1 MTLGSHP
8 TLDEFAKLAAEYS
21 VVPVWREL
29 LGDLETPVGA
39 FRKLTAAGGSTPI
52 DGSALLESVEHGERW
67 GRYSFI
73 GTDPFATFTAHH
85 GQVSWSGRPPAGLP
99 DGPPLRV
106 LRAALERLRAP
117 VVGGLPPLYAGAV
130 GYLAYDVV
138 RELERL
144 PDQTSDDLGLPD
156 GILVFPRSVVVFDHL
171 GQRLVLVT
179 IVLVEEPGFDPERAY
194 AAATARLDELAERL
208 SVPTPAPPTPL
219 PAAGPPADA
228 ESDLEPGRYQRMVET
243 AKEHIRAGD
252 IFQVVPSQRFSVKT
266 SADPLDVYRVLRVVN
281 PSPYM
286 YFLALP
292 GVTIAGSSPE
302 VLVTVQGREAVMRPI
317 AGTRPRGA
325 GPAADLALEEELK
338 ADEKE
343 RAEHV
348 MLVDLARNDLG
359 RVCRPGT
366 VKVRDFMRV
375 ERYSHVMHLVSDVVG
390 ELSDQV
396 TAFDVLASSFPAGT
410 VSGSPKVRAMEIID
424 DLERHRRGPY
434 AGCVGYFDFSGNL
447 DTCITIRT
455 CVFVGG
461 TAYCQAGAGVVA
473 DSVPEREER
482 ETEAK
487 ARALLAAVAAAEAL
501 PRATSTEAAAG
512 GSGGLKSEAP
522 TTEFG
527 GAGQPSGRPPVDRG
541 EPDG

>member
-1 MTLGSHP
+1 MTPPSLSFRP

-39 FRKLTAAGGSTPI
+39 FRKLTDGATAEGSV
-52 DGSALLESVEHGERW
+52 LLESVEHGGRW

-73 GTDPFATFTAHH
+73 GTDPFATFTAHR

-106 LRAALERLRAP
+106 LRAALERLRGP
-117 VVGGLPPLYAGAV
+117 VIDGLPPLYAGAV

-144 PDQTSDDLGLPD
+144 PDQTTDDLLLPD

-179 IVLVEEPGFDPERAY
+179 NVVVDEPGFDPERAY
-194 AAATARLDELAERL
+194 AAASARLDELAERL
-208 SVPTPAPPTPL
+208 SVATPSPPTPL
-219 PAAGPPADA
+219 PAAGPPAAA
-228 ESDLEPGRYQRMVET
+228 ESDLPPGRYQEMVEI
-243 AKEHIRAGD
+243 AKEHIRDGD
-252 IFQVVPSQRFSVKT
+252 IFQVVPSQRFSVRT
-266 SADPLDVYRVLRVVN
+266 DADPFDVYRVLRVVN

-286 YFLALP
+286 YFLRLP

-302 VLVTVQGREAVMRPI
+302 VLVTVQGREAVIRPI

-325 GPAADLALEEELK
+325 DPEADLS
-338 ADEKE
+338 
-343 RAEHV
+343 
-348 MLVDLARNDLG
+348 RNDLG
-359 RVCRPGT
+359 RVCQPGT

-375 ERYSHVMHLVSDVVG
+375 ERYSHVMHLVSDVTG
-390 ELSDQV
+390 ELAEGI

-410 VSGSPKVRAMEIID
+410 VSGSPKVRAMQIID
-424 DLERHRRGPY
+424 DLEAHRRGPY
-434 AGCVGYFDFSGNL
+434 AGCVGYFDFRGNL

-455 CVFVGG
+455 CVFVGD
-461 TAYCQAGAGVVA
+461 TAYCQAGAGIVA

-501 PRATSTEAAAG
+501 PRVSR
-512 GSGGLKSEAP
+512 K
-522 TTEFG
+522 
-527 GAGQPSGRPPVDRG
+527 
-541 EPDG
+541 PDG